1 MKKKIIFLVAAALML
16 NSCDDLFEPA
26 IENFKDVEQ
35 MYDDAQYAQGFLV
48 NVYRCVPG
56 YYDNS
61 EYATDD
67 AVINQKNNAFLTM
80 ATGGWTSRLWTPIN
94 QWTNSFS
101 SIQYINLFLE
111 NVDKVR
117 WSDDAEKAQLFA
129 RRTKGEAYG
138 LRGMFLYYLLRAHA
152 GFGENGELLG
162 VPRLTEYLTINS
174 DLNLPRASF
183 ADCVQQI
190 YSDLEKAEELLP
202 WEYNDVNEV
211 PADFQSI
218 TQDKG
223 KYNTVMGEKSRQ
235 LFNGLIARAYR
246 VRTAL
251 LAASPAFQDASNP
264 ASWADAANAAA
275 AVLNYNGGLGGLDDK
290 GVEYYSKEVV
300 ENLQKGIN
308 PKEIIWRENV
318 SNSEAANSQEAN
330 NFPPSLNGS
339 GNMNPSQ
346 NLVDAFPMANGY
358 PISDIVNS
366 NYDKNNPYKNRE
378 KRFYQSIL
386 YDGSMWQGEEI
397 ITRVGVGSPN
407 EIDTSS
413 DSDVTNTG
421 YYTRKTID
429 ESVNGA
435 DNLQMSNGMANY
447 IFFRY
452 ADVLLMYAEASLE
465 AGDKPTAV
473 EYLDMVRTRG
483 GNMPSIDDTYPL
495 GITENQLREII
506 RRDRRIELAFE
517 DKRWWDILRWKICD
531 GENGVM
537 NKPIGGM
544 KIEDTN
550 GDGVWEYNYHEVGKR
565 TFLPRMY
572 YQPIPQ
578 YVIDKNPV
586 IREQNGGEDGWVNG
600 QNPGY

>member
-1 MKKKIIFLVAAALML
+1 MRIHNIIKTVCLAGSLALLSACEDWLEIEPKDRFGDTTVWGSEENADMFLNDIYNQLPHLNNETQNLDQYSDNSYVGAEWMNARTTIYTGALSPTSWIPGPWDMWKWGRQNNDDAKGQYERIRSCNLFITKVSESDFSAEYKKERLAEARFLRAWFYHYLWMAYGGVPIITEVLDNNVSTDIFYPRETAQKTFEFIDRELDEIKDDLPPRRSGSDLGRASKGAILTLKGWIELFHASDLRNPGKDKKRWETAAATL
-16 NSCDDLFEPA
+16 
-26 IENFKDVEQ
+26 KDVIDLQ
-35 MYDDAQYAQGFLV
+35 
-48 NVYRCVPG
+48 VYHLQPTIL
-56 YYDNS
+56 D
-61 EYATDD
+61 
-67 AVINQKNNAFLTM
+67 
-80 ATGGWTSRLWTPIN
+80 LWTEA
-94 QWTNSFS
+94 TN
-101 SIQYINLFLE
+101 N
-111 NVDKVR
+111 
-117 WSDDAEKAQLFA
+117 
-129 RRTKGEAYG
+129 
-138 LRGMFLYYLLRAHA
+138 
-152 GFGENGELLG
+152 
-162 VPRLTEYLTINS
+162 
-174 DLNLPRASF
+174 
-183 ADCVQQI
+183 
-190 YSDLEKAEELLP
+190 
-202 WEYNDVNEV
+202 NDEV
-211 PADFQSI
+211 IFDFQMSK
-218 TQDKG
+218 Q
-223 KYNTVMGEKSRQ
+223 
-235 LFNGLIARAYR
+235 
-246 VRTAL
+246 
-251 LAASPAFQDASNP
+251 
-264 ASWADAANAAA
+264 
-275 AVLNYNGGLGGLDDK
+275 NGGRREGLFGPVFVK
-290 GVEYYSKEVV
+290 GVQSS
-300 ENLQKGIN
+300 
-308 PKEIIWRENV
+308 W
-318 SNSEAANSQEAN
+318 
-330 NFPPSLNGS
+330 
-339 GNMNPSQ
+339 GNMQPTQ
-346 NLVDAFPMANGY
+346 ELVDDYCMANGL
-358 PISDIVNS
+358 PITDPASG
-366 NYDKNNPYKNRE
+366 YDKNNPYKNRE

-465 AGDKPTAV
+465 AGDKPTAIK
-473 EYLDMVRTRG
+473 YLDMVRTRG
-483 GNMPSIDDTYPL
+483 DNMPSVNDTYPQ

-586 IREQNGGEDGWVNG
+586 ICEQNGGEDGWVNG

>member
-1 MKKKIIFLVAAALML
+1 MRIHNIIKTVCLAGSLALLSACEDWLEIEPKDRFGDTTVWGSEENADMFLNDIYNQLPHLNNETQNLDQYSDNSYVGAEWMNARTTIYTGALSPTSWIPGPWDMWKWGRQNNDDAKGQYERIRSCNLFITKVTESDFSAEYKKERLAEVRFLRAWFYHYLWMAYGGVPIITEVLDNNVSTDIFYPRETAQKTFEFIDKELDEIK
-16 NSCDDLFEPA
+16 DDLLP
-26 IENFKDVEQ
+26 
-35 MYDDAQYAQGFLV
+35 
-48 NVYRCVPG
+48 
-56 YYDNS
+56 
-61 EYATDD
+61 
-67 AVINQKNNAFLTM
+67 
-80 ATGGWTSRLWTPIN
+80 
-94 QWTNSFS
+94 
-101 SIQYINLFLE
+101 
-111 NVDKVR
+111 
-117 WSDDAEKAQLFA
+117 
-129 RRTKGEAYG
+129 RRSG
-138 LRGMFLYYLLRAHA
+138 
-152 GFGENGELLG
+152 
-162 VPRLTEYLTINS
+162 S
-174 DLNLPRASF
+174 DLGRASKG
-183 ADCVQQI
+183 AILRLKGWV
-190 YSDLEKAEELLP
+190 ELFHASELRNP
-202 WEYNDVNEV
+202 GKDKKRWE
-211 PADFQSI
+211 
-218 TQDKG
+218 
-223 KYNTVMGEKSRQ
+223 
-235 LFNGLIARAYR
+235 
-246 VRTAL
+246 
-251 LAASPAFQDASNP
+251 
-264 ASWADAANAAA
+264 AAA
-275 AVLNYNGGLGGLDDK
+275 ATLKDVIDLQVYHLQPTILDLWTEATNNNDEVIFDFQMSKQNGGRREGLFGPVFVK
-290 GVEYYSKEVV
+290 GVQSS
-300 ENLQKGIN
+300 
-308 PKEIIWRENV
+308 W
-318 SNSEAANSQEAN
+318 
-330 NFPPSLNGS
+330 
-339 GNMNPSQ
+339 GNMQPTQ
-346 NLVDAFPMANGY
+346 ELVDDYCMANGL
-358 PISDIVNS
+358 PITDPASGYN
-366 NYDKNNPYKNRE
+366 KNNPYKNRE

-465 AGDKPTAV
+465 AGDKPTAI

-483 GNMPSIDDTYPL
+483 DNMPSIGDTYPQ

>member
-1 MKKKIIFLVAAALML
+1 MRIHNIIKTVCLAGSLALLSACEDWLEIEPKDRFGDTTVWGSEENADMFLNDIYNQLPHLNNETQNLDQYSDNSYVGAEWMNARTTIYTGALSPTSWIPGPWDMWKWGRQNNDDAKGQYERIRSCNLFITKVTESDFSAEYKKERLAEARFLRAWFYHYLWMAYGGVPIITEVLDNNVSTDIFYPRETAQKTFEFIDKELDEIK
-16 NSCDDLFEPA
+16 DDLP
-26 IENFKDVEQ
+26 
-35 MYDDAQYAQGFLV
+35 
-48 NVYRCVPG
+48 P
-56 YYDNS
+56 
-61 EYATDD
+61 
-67 AVINQKNNAFLTM
+67 
-80 ATGGWTSRLWTPIN
+80 
-94 QWTNSFS
+94 
-101 SIQYINLFLE
+101 
-111 NVDKVR
+111 
-117 WSDDAEKAQLFA
+117 
-129 RRTKGEAYG
+129 RRSG
-138 LRGMFLYYLLRAHA
+138 
-152 GFGENGELLG
+152 
-162 VPRLTEYLTINS
+162 S
-174 DLNLPRASF
+174 DLGRASKG
-183 ADCVQQI
+183 AILTLKGWV
-190 YSDLEKAEELLP
+190 ELFHASELRNP
-202 WEYNDVNEV
+202 GKDKKRWE
-211 PADFQSI
+211 
-218 TQDKG
+218 
-223 KYNTVMGEKSRQ
+223 
-235 LFNGLIARAYR
+235 
-246 VRTAL
+246 
-251 LAASPAFQDASNP
+251 
-264 ASWADAANAAA
+264 AAA
-275 AVLNYNGGLGGLDDK
+275 ATLKDVIDLQVYHLQPTILDLWTEATNNNDEVIFDFQMSKQNGGRREGLFGPVFVK
-290 GVEYYSKEVV
+290 GVQSS
-300 ENLQKGIN
+300 
-308 PKEIIWRENV
+308 W
-318 SNSEAANSQEAN
+318 
-330 NFPPSLNGS
+330 
-339 GNMNPSQ
+339 GNMQPTQ
-346 NLVDAFPMANGY
+346 ELVDDYCMANGL
-358 PISDIVNS
+358 PITDPASGYN
-366 NYDKNNPYKNRE
+366 KNNPYKNRE

-452 ADVLLMYAEASLE
+452 ADGLLMYAEASLE
-465 AGDKPTAV
+465 AGDKPTAI

-483 GNMPSIDDTYPL
+483 DNMPSIGDTYPQ

>member
-1 MKKKIIFLVAAALML
+1 MRIHNIIKTVCLAGSLALLSACEDWLEIEPKDRFGDTTVWGSEENADMFLNDIYNQLPHLNNETQNLDQYSDNSYVGAEWMNARTTIYTGALSPTSWIPGPWDMWKWGRQNNDDAKGQYERIRSCNLFITKVTESDFSAEYKKERLAEVRFLRAWFYHYLWMAYGGVPIITEVLDNNVSTDIFYPRETAQKTFEFIDKELDEIK
-16 NSCDDLFEPA
+16 DDLP
-26 IENFKDVEQ
+26 
-35 MYDDAQYAQGFLV
+35 
-48 NVYRCVPG
+48 P
-56 YYDNS
+56 
-61 EYATDD
+61 
-67 AVINQKNNAFLTM
+67 
-80 ATGGWTSRLWTPIN
+80 
-94 QWTNSFS
+94 
-101 SIQYINLFLE
+101 
-111 NVDKVR
+111 
-117 WSDDAEKAQLFA
+117 
-129 RRTKGEAYG
+129 RRSG
-138 LRGMFLYYLLRAHA
+138 
-152 GFGENGELLG
+152 
-162 VPRLTEYLTINS
+162 S
-174 DLNLPRASF
+174 DLGRASKG
-183 ADCVQQI
+183 AILTLKGWV
-190 YSDLEKAEELLP
+190 ELFHASELRNP
-202 WEYNDVNEV
+202 G
-211 PADFQSI
+211 
-218 TQDKG
+218 QDK
-223 KYNTVMGEKSRQ
+223 KRWE
-235 LFNGLIARAYR
+235 
-246 VRTAL
+246 
-251 LAASPAFQDASNP
+251 
-264 ASWADAANAAA
+264 AAA
-275 AVLNYNGGLGGLDDK
+275 ATLKDVIDLQVYHLQPTILDLWTEATNNNDEVIFDFQMSKQNGGRREGLFGPVFVK
-290 GVEYYSKEVV
+290 GVQSS
-300 ENLQKGIN
+300 
-308 PKEIIWRENV
+308 W
-318 SNSEAANSQEAN
+318 
-330 NFPPSLNGS
+330 
-339 GNMNPSQ
+339 GNMQPTQ
-346 NLVDAFPMANGY
+346 ELVDDYCMANGL
-358 PISDIVNS
+358 PITDPASGYN
-366 NYDKNNPYKNRE
+366 KNNPYKNRE

-465 AGDKPTAV
+465 AGDKPTAI

-483 GNMPSIDDTYPL
+483 DNMPSIGDTYPQ

>member
-1 MKKKIIFLVAAALML
+1 MRIHNIIKTVCLAGSLALLSACEDWLEIEPKDRFGDTTVWGSEENADMFLNDIYNQLPHLNNETQNLDQYSDNSYVGAEWMNARTTIYTGALSPTSWIPGPWDMWKWGRQNNDDAKGQYERIRSCNLFITKVTESDFSAEYKKERLAEARFLRAWFYHYLWMAYGGVPIITEVLDNNVSTDIFYPRETAQKTFEFIDKELDEIKDDLPPRRSGSDLGRASKGAILTLKGWVELFHASELRNPGKDKKRWEVAAATL
-16 NSCDDLFEPA
+16 
-26 IENFKDVEQ
+26 KDVIDLQ
-35 MYDDAQYAQGFLV
+35 
-48 NVYRCVPG
+48 VYHLQPTIL
-56 YYDNS
+56 D
-61 EYATDD
+61 
-67 AVINQKNNAFLTM
+67 
-80 ATGGWTSRLWTPIN
+80 LWTEA
-94 QWTNSFS
+94 TN
-101 SIQYINLFLE
+101 N
-111 NVDKVR
+111 
-117 WSDDAEKAQLFA
+117 
-129 RRTKGEAYG
+129 
-138 LRGMFLYYLLRAHA
+138 
-152 GFGENGELLG
+152 
-162 VPRLTEYLTINS
+162 
-174 DLNLPRASF
+174 
-183 ADCVQQI
+183 
-190 YSDLEKAEELLP
+190 
-202 WEYNDVNEV
+202 NDEV
-211 PADFQSI
+211 IFDFQMSK
-218 TQDKG
+218 Q
-223 KYNTVMGEKSRQ
+223 
-235 LFNGLIARAYR
+235 
-246 VRTAL
+246 
-251 LAASPAFQDASNP
+251 
-264 ASWADAANAAA
+264 
-275 AVLNYNGGLGGLDDK
+275 NGGRREGLFGPVFVK
-290 GVEYYSKEVV
+290 GVQSS
-300 ENLQKGIN
+300 
-308 PKEIIWRENV
+308 W
-318 SNSEAANSQEAN
+318 
-330 NFPPSLNGS
+330 
-339 GNMNPSQ
+339 GNMQPTQ
-346 NLVDAFPMANGY
+346 ELVDDYCMANGL
-358 PISDIVNS
+358 PITDPASG
-366 NYDKNNPYKNRE
+366 YDKNNPYKNRE

-483 GNMPSIDDTYPL
+483 GNMPSIDDTYPQ
-495 GITENQLREII
+495 GITENQLREIS

-572 YQPIPQ
+572 YQPLPQ

>member
-1 MKKKIIFLVAAALML
+1 MRIHNIIKTVCLAGSLALLSACEDWLEIEPKDRFGDTTVWGSEENADMFLNDIYNQLPHLNNETQNLDQYSDNSYVGAEWMNARTTIYTGALSPTSWIPGPWDMWKWGRQNNDDAKGQYERIRSCNLFITKVTESDFSADYKKERLAEARFLRAWFYHYLWMAYGGVPIITEVLDNNVSTDIFYPRETAQKTFEFIDKELDEIK
-16 NSCDDLFEPA
+16 DDLP
-26 IENFKDVEQ
+26 
-35 MYDDAQYAQGFLV
+35 
-48 NVYRCVPG
+48 P
-56 YYDNS
+56 
-61 EYATDD
+61 
-67 AVINQKNNAFLTM
+67 
-80 ATGGWTSRLWTPIN
+80 
-94 QWTNSFS
+94 
-101 SIQYINLFLE
+101 
-111 NVDKVR
+111 
-117 WSDDAEKAQLFA
+117 
-129 RRTKGEAYG
+129 RRSG
-138 LRGMFLYYLLRAHA
+138 
-152 GFGENGELLG
+152 
-162 VPRLTEYLTINS
+162 S
-174 DLNLPRASF
+174 DLGRASKG
-183 ADCVQQI
+183 AILTLKGWV
-190 YSDLEKAEELLP
+190 ELFHASELRNP
-202 WEYNDVNEV
+202 GKDKKRWE
-211 PADFQSI
+211 
-218 TQDKG
+218 
-223 KYNTVMGEKSRQ
+223 
-235 LFNGLIARAYR
+235 
-246 VRTAL
+246 
-251 LAASPAFQDASNP
+251 
-264 ASWADAANAAA
+264 AAA
-275 AVLNYNGGLGGLDDK
+275 ATLKDVIDLQVYRLQPTILDLWTEATNNNDEVIFDFQMSKQNGGRREGLFGPVFVK
-290 GVEYYSKEVV
+290 GVQSS
-300 ENLQKGIN
+300 
-308 PKEIIWRENV
+308 W
-318 SNSEAANSQEAN
+318 
-330 NFPPSLNGS
+330 
-339 GNMNPSQ
+339 GNMQPTQ
-346 NLVDAFPMANGY
+346 ELVDDYCMANGL
-358 PISDIVNS
+358 PITDPASGYN
-366 NYDKNNPYKNRE
+366 KNNPYKNRE

-465 AGDKPTAV
+465 AGDKPTAI

-483 GNMPSIDDTYPL
+483 DNMPSINDTYPQ

-550 GDGVWEYNYHEVGKR
+550 GDGVWEYNYHEGKR

>member
-1 MKKKIIFLVAAALML
+1 MRIHNIIKTVCLAGSLALLSACEDWLEIEPKDRFGDTTVWGSEENADMFLNDIYNQLPHLNNETQNLDQYSDNSYVGAEWMNARTTIYTGALSPTSWIPGPWDMWKWGRQNNDDAKGQYERIRSCNLFITKVTESDFSAEYKKERLAEARFLRAWFYHYLWMAYGGVPIITEVLDNNVSTDIFYPRETAQKTFEFIDKELDEIK
-16 NSCDDLFEPA
+16 DDLP
-26 IENFKDVEQ
+26 
-35 MYDDAQYAQGFLV
+35 
-48 NVYRCVPG
+48 P
-56 YYDNS
+56 
-61 EYATDD
+61 
-67 AVINQKNNAFLTM
+67 
-80 ATGGWTSRLWTPIN
+80 
-94 QWTNSFS
+94 
-101 SIQYINLFLE
+101 
-111 NVDKVR
+111 
-117 WSDDAEKAQLFA
+117 
-129 RRTKGEAYG
+129 RRSG
-138 LRGMFLYYLLRAHA
+138 
-152 GFGENGELLG
+152 
-162 VPRLTEYLTINS
+162 S
-174 DLNLPRASF
+174 DLGRASKG
-183 ADCVQQI
+183 AILTLKGWV
-190 YSDLEKAEELLP
+190 ELFHASELRNP
-202 WEYNDVNEV
+202 GKDKKRWE
-211 PADFQSI
+211 
-218 TQDKG
+218 
-223 KYNTVMGEKSRQ
+223 
-235 LFNGLIARAYR
+235 
-246 VRTAL
+246 
-251 LAASPAFQDASNP
+251 
-264 ASWADAANAAA
+264 AAA
-275 AVLNYNGGLGGLDDK
+275 ATLKDVIDLQVYHLQPTILDLWTEATNNNDEVIFDFQMSKQNGGRREGLFGPVFVK
-290 GVEYYSKEVV
+290 GVQSS
-300 ENLQKGIN
+300 
-308 PKEIIWRENV
+308 W
-318 SNSEAANSQEAN
+318 
-330 NFPPSLNGS
+330 
-339 GNMNPSQ
+339 GNMQPTQ
-346 NLVDAFPMANGY
+346 ELVDDYCMANGL
-358 PISDIVNS
+358 PITDPASG
-366 NYDKNNPYKNRE
+366 YDKNNPYKNRE

>member
-1 MKKKIIFLVAAALML
+1 MRIHTIIKTVCLVGTLALLSACEDWLEIEPKDRFGDTTVWGSEENADMFLNDIYNQLPHLNNETQNLDQYSDNSYVGAEWMNARTTIYTGALSPTSWIPGPWDMWKWGRQ
-16 NSCDDLFEPA
+16 N
-26 IENFKDVEQ
+26 N
-35 MYDDAQYAQGFLV
+35 DDAKGQYE
-48 NVYRCVPG
+48 RIRSC
-56 YYDNS
+56 
-61 EYATDD
+61 
-67 AVINQKNNAFLTM
+67 
-80 ATGGWTSRLWTPIN
+80 
-94 QWTNSFS
+94 
-101 SIQYINLFLE
+101 NLFI
-111 NVDKVR
+111 NKVKESEFSADYKKER
-117 WSDDAEKAQLFA
+117 LAEA
-129 RRTKGEAYG
+129 RFLRAWFYHYLWMAYG
-138 LRGMFLYYLLRAHA
+138 
-152 GFGENGELLG
+152 G
-162 VPRLTEYLTINS
+162 VPIITEVLDNNVSTDIFYPRETAQKTFEFIDKELDEIKE
-174 DLNLPRASF
+174 DLPDRRSGADLGRASKG
-183 ADCVQQI
+183 AILTLKGWV
-190 YSDLEKAEELLP
+190 ELFHASELRNP
-202 WEYNDVNEV
+202 GKDKKRWE
-211 PADFQSI
+211 
-218 TQDKG
+218 
-223 KYNTVMGEKSRQ
+223 
-235 LFNGLIARAYR
+235 
-246 VRTAL
+246 
-251 LAASPAFQDASNP
+251 
-264 ASWADAANAAA
+264 AAA
-275 AVLNYNGGLGGLDDK
+275 ATLRDVIGLGVYHLQPTILDLWTEATNNNDEVIFDFQMSKQNGGRREGLFGPVFVK
-290 GVEYYSKEVV
+290 GVQSS
-300 ENLQKGIN
+300 
-308 PKEIIWRENV
+308 W
-318 SNSEAANSQEAN
+318 
-330 NFPPSLNGS
+330 
-339 GNMNPSQ
+339 GNMQPTQ
-346 NLVDAFPMANGY
+346 ELVDDYCMANGL
-358 PISDIVNS
+358 PISDPASGYN
-366 NYDKNNPYKNRE
+366 KNNPYKGRE

-413 DSDVTNTG
+413 ESDVTNTG

-483 GNMPSIDDTYPL
+483 GNMPSIEDTYPQ
-495 GITENQLREII
+495 GITENQLREVI

-544 KIEDTN
+544 KVEDTD

-578 YVIDKNPV
+578 YVLDKNPV
-586 IREQNGGEDGWVNG
+586 IREQNGGEDGWAGG

>member
-1 MKKKIIFLVAAALML
+1 MRIHNIIKTVCLAGSLALLSACEDWLEIEPKDRFGDTTVWGSEENADMFLNDIYNQLPHLNNETQNLDQYSDNSYVGAEWMNARTTIYTGALSPTSWIPGPWDMWKWGRQNNDDAKGQYERIRSCNLFITKVTESDFSAEYKKERLAEVRFLRAWFYHYLWMAYGGVPIITEVLDNNVSTDIFYPRETAQKTFEFIDKELDEIK
-16 NSCDDLFEPA
+16 DDLPPCRS
-26 IENFKDVEQ
+26 
-35 MYDDAQYAQGFLV
+35 G
-48 NVYRCVPG
+48 
-56 YYDNS
+56 
-61 EYATDD
+61 
-67 AVINQKNNAFLTM
+67 
-80 ATGGWTSRLWTPIN
+80 
-94 QWTNSFS
+94 
-101 SIQYINLFLE
+101 
-111 NVDKVR
+111 
-117 WSDDAEKAQLFA
+117 
-129 RRTKGEAYG
+129 
-138 LRGMFLYYLLRAHA
+138 
-152 GFGENGELLG
+152 
-162 VPRLTEYLTINS
+162 S
-174 DLNLPRASF
+174 DLGRASKG
-183 ADCVQQI
+183 AILTLKGWV
-190 YSDLEKAEELLP
+190 ELFHASELRNP
-202 WEYNDVNEV
+202 GKDKKRWE
-211 PADFQSI
+211 
-218 TQDKG
+218 
-223 KYNTVMGEKSRQ
+223 
-235 LFNGLIARAYR
+235 
-246 VRTAL
+246 
-251 LAASPAFQDASNP
+251 
-264 ASWADAANAAA
+264 AAA
-275 AVLNYNGGLGGLDDK
+275 ATLKDVIDLQVYHLQPTILDLWTEATNNNDEVIFDFQMSKQNGGRREGLFGPVFVK
-290 GVEYYSKEVV
+290 GVQSS
-300 ENLQKGIN
+300 
-308 PKEIIWRENV
+308 W
-318 SNSEAANSQEAN
+318 
-330 NFPPSLNGS
+330 
-339 GNMNPSQ
+339 GNMQPTQ
-346 NLVDAFPMANGY
+346 ELVDDYCMANGL
-358 PISDIVNS
+358 PITDPASGYN
-366 NYDKNNPYKNRE
+366 KNNPYKNRE

-465 AGDKPTAV
+465 AGDKPTAI

-483 GNMPSIDDTYPL
+483 DNMPSIGDTYPQ

>member
-1 MKKKIIFLVAAALML
+1 MRIHNIIKTVCLAGSFALLSACEDWLEIEPKDRFGDTTVWGSEENADMFLNDIYNQLPHLNNETQNLDQYSDNSYVGAEWMNARTTIYTGALSPTSWIPGPWDMWKWGRQNNDDAKGQYERIRSCNLFITKVSESDFSAEYKKERLAEARFLRAWFYHYLWMAYGGVPIITEVLDNNVSTDIFYPRETAQKTFEFIDRELDEIK
-16 NSCDDLFEPA
+16 DDLP
-26 IENFKDVEQ
+26 
-35 MYDDAQYAQGFLV
+35 
-48 NVYRCVPG
+48 P
-56 YYDNS
+56 
-61 EYATDD
+61 
-67 AVINQKNNAFLTM
+67 
-80 ATGGWTSRLWTPIN
+80 
-94 QWTNSFS
+94 
-101 SIQYINLFLE
+101 
-111 NVDKVR
+111 
-117 WSDDAEKAQLFA
+117 
-129 RRTKGEAYG
+129 RRSG
-138 LRGMFLYYLLRAHA
+138 
-152 GFGENGELLG
+152 
-162 VPRLTEYLTINS
+162 S
-174 DLNLPRASF
+174 DLGRASKGAILTLKGWIELF
-183 ADCVQQI
+183 HA
-190 YSDLEKAEELLP
+190 SDLRNPGKDKKR
-202 WEYNDVNEV
+202 WE
-211 PADFQSI
+211 
-218 TQDKG
+218 
-223 KYNTVMGEKSRQ
+223 
-235 LFNGLIARAYR
+235 
-246 VRTAL
+246 
-251 LAASPAFQDASNP
+251 
-264 ASWADAANAAA
+264 AAA
-275 AVLNYNGGLGGLDDK
+275 ATLKDVIDLQVYHLQPTILDLWTEATNNNDEVIFDFQMSKQNGGRREGLFGPVFVK
-290 GVEYYSKEVV
+290 GVQSS
-300 ENLQKGIN
+300 
-308 PKEIIWRENV
+308 W
-318 SNSEAANSQEAN
+318 
-330 NFPPSLNGS
+330 
-339 GNMNPSQ
+339 GNMQPTQ
-346 NLVDAFPMANGY
+346 ELVDDYCMANGL
-358 PISDIVNS
+358 PITDPASG
-366 NYDKNNPYKNRE
+366 YDKNNPYKNRE

-465 AGDKPTAV
+465 AGDKPTAIK
-473 EYLDMVRTRG
+473 YLDMVRTRG
-483 GNMPSIDDTYPL
+483 DNMPSVNDTYPQ

>member
-1 MKKKIIFLVAAALML
+1 MRIHNIIKTVCLAGSLALLSACEDWLEIEPKDRFGDTTVWGSEENADMFLNDIYNQLPHLNNETQNLDQYSDNSYVGAEWMNARTTIYTGALSPTSWIPGPWDMWKWGRQNNDDAKGQYERIRSCNLFITKVTESDFSADYKKERLAEARFLRAWFYHYLWMAYGGVPIITEVLDNNVSTDIFYPRETAQKTFEFIDKELDEIKDDLPPRRSGSDLGRASKGAILTLKGWVELFHASELRNPGKDKKRWEVAAATL
-16 NSCDDLFEPA
+16 
-26 IENFKDVEQ
+26 KDVIDLQ
-35 MYDDAQYAQGFLV
+35 
-48 NVYRCVPG
+48 VYHLQPTIL
-56 YYDNS
+56 D
-61 EYATDD
+61 
-67 AVINQKNNAFLTM
+67 
-80 ATGGWTSRLWTPIN
+80 LWTEA
-94 QWTNSFS
+94 TN
-101 SIQYINLFLE
+101 N
-111 NVDKVR
+111 
-117 WSDDAEKAQLFA
+117 
-129 RRTKGEAYG
+129 
-138 LRGMFLYYLLRAHA
+138 
-152 GFGENGELLG
+152 
-162 VPRLTEYLTINS
+162 
-174 DLNLPRASF
+174 
-183 ADCVQQI
+183 
-190 YSDLEKAEELLP
+190 
-202 WEYNDVNEV
+202 NDEV
-211 PADFQSI
+211 IFDFQMSK
-218 TQDKG
+218 Q
-223 KYNTVMGEKSRQ
+223 
-235 LFNGLIARAYR
+235 
-246 VRTAL
+246 
-251 LAASPAFQDASNP
+251 
-264 ASWADAANAAA
+264 
-275 AVLNYNGGLGGLDDK
+275 NGGRREGLFGPVFVK
-290 GVEYYSKEVV
+290 GVQSS
-300 ENLQKGIN
+300 
-308 PKEIIWRENV
+308 W
-318 SNSEAANSQEAN
+318 
-330 NFPPSLNGS
+330 
-339 GNMNPSQ
+339 GNMQPTQ
-346 NLVDAFPMANGY
+346 ELVDDYCMANGL
-358 PISDIVNS
+358 PITDPASG
-366 NYDKNNPYKNRE
+366 YDKNNPYKNRE

-465 AGDKPTAV
+465 AGDKPTAI
-473 EYLDMVRTRG
+473 EYLDMVRTSG
-483 GNMPSIDDTYPL
+483 DNMPSINDTYPQ

>member
-1 MKKKIIFLVAAALML
+1 MRIHNIIKTVCLAGSLALLSACEDWLEIEPKDRFGDTTVWGSEENADMFLNDIYNQLPHLNNETQNLDQYSDNSYVGAEWMNARTTIYTGALSPTSWIPGPWDMWKWGRQNNDDAKGQYERIRSCNLFITKVTESDFSAEYKKERLAEARFLRAWFYHYLWMAYGGVPIITEVLDNNVSTDIFYPRETAQKTFEFIDKELDEIK
-16 NSCDDLFEPA
+16 DDLP
-26 IENFKDVEQ
+26 
-35 MYDDAQYAQGFLV
+35 
-48 NVYRCVPG
+48 P
-56 YYDNS
+56 
-61 EYATDD
+61 
-67 AVINQKNNAFLTM
+67 
-80 ATGGWTSRLWTPIN
+80 
-94 QWTNSFS
+94 
-101 SIQYINLFLE
+101 
-111 NVDKVR
+111 
-117 WSDDAEKAQLFA
+117 
-129 RRTKGEAYG
+129 RRSG
-138 LRGMFLYYLLRAHA
+138 
-152 GFGENGELLG
+152 
-162 VPRLTEYLTINS
+162 S
-174 DLNLPRASF
+174 DLGRASKG
-183 ADCVQQI
+183 AILTLKGWV
-190 YSDLEKAEELLP
+190 EL
-202 WEYNDVNEV
+202 
-211 PADFQSI
+211 FH
-218 TQDKG
+218 
-223 KYNTVMGEKSRQ
+223 
-235 LFNGLIARAYR
+235 
-246 VRTAL
+246 
-251 LAASPAFQDASNP
+251 ASELSNP
-264 ASWADAANAAA
+264 GKDKKRWEAAA
-275 AVLNYNGGLGGLDDK
+275 ATLKDVIDLQVYHLQPTILDLWTEATNNNDEVIFDFQMSKQNGGRREGLFGPVFVK
-290 GVEYYSKEVV
+290 GVQSS
-300 ENLQKGIN
+300 
-308 PKEIIWRENV
+308 W
-318 SNSEAANSQEAN
+318 
-330 NFPPSLNGS
+330 
-339 GNMNPSQ
+339 GNMQPTQ
-346 NLVDAFPMANGY
+346 ELVDDYCMANGL
-358 PISDIVNS
+358 PITDPASGYN
-366 NYDKNNPYKNRE
+366 KNNPYKNRE

>member
-1 MKKKIIFLVAAALML
+1 MRIHNIIKTVCLAGSLALLSACEDWLEIEPKDRFGDTTVWGSEENADMFLNDIYNQLPHLNNETQNLDQYSDNSYVGAEWMNARTTIYTGALSPTSWIPGPWDMWKWGRQNNDDAKGQYERIRSCNLFITKVTESDFSADYKKERLAEARFLRAWFYHYLWMAYGGVPIITEVLDNNVSTDIFYPRETAQKTFEFIDKELDEIK
-16 NSCDDLFEPA
+16 DDLP
-26 IENFKDVEQ
+26 
-35 MYDDAQYAQGFLV
+35 
-48 NVYRCVPG
+48 P
-56 YYDNS
+56 
-61 EYATDD
+61 
-67 AVINQKNNAFLTM
+67 
-80 ATGGWTSRLWTPIN
+80 
-94 QWTNSFS
+94 
-101 SIQYINLFLE
+101 
-111 NVDKVR
+111 
-117 WSDDAEKAQLFA
+117 
-129 RRTKGEAYG
+129 RRSG
-138 LRGMFLYYLLRAHA
+138 
-152 GFGENGELLG
+152 
-162 VPRLTEYLTINS
+162 S
-174 DLNLPRASF
+174 DLGRASKGAILTLKGWVVLF
-183 ADCVQQI
+183 HAT
-190 YSDLEKAEELLP
+190 ELRNP
-202 WEYNDVNEV
+202 GKDKKRWE
-211 PADFQSI
+211 
-218 TQDKG
+218 
-223 KYNTVMGEKSRQ
+223 
-235 LFNGLIARAYR
+235 
-246 VRTAL
+246 
-251 LAASPAFQDASNP
+251 
-264 ASWADAANAAA
+264 AAA
-275 AVLNYNGGLGGLDDK
+275 ATLKDVIDLQVYRLQPTILDLWTEATNNNDEVIFDFQMSKQNGGRREGLFGPVFVK
-290 GVEYYSKEVV
+290 GVQSS
-300 ENLQKGIN
+300 
-308 PKEIIWRENV
+308 W
-318 SNSEAANSQEAN
+318 
-330 NFPPSLNGS
+330 
-339 GNMNPSQ
+339 GNMQPTQ
-346 NLVDAFPMANGY
+346 ELVDDYCMANGL
-358 PISDIVNS
+358 PITDPASGYN
-366 NYDKNNPYKNRE
+366 KNNPYKNRE

-465 AGDKPTAV
+465 AGDKPTAI

-483 GNMPSIDDTYPL
+483 DNMPSINDTYPQ

>member
-1 MKKKIIFLVAAALML
+1 MRIHTIIKTVCLAGTLALLSACEDWLEIEPKDRFGDTTVWGSEENADMFLNDIYNQLPHLNNETQNLDQYSDNSYVGAEWMNARTTIYTGALSPTSWIPGPWDMWKWGRQ
-16 NSCDDLFEPA
+16 N
-26 IENFKDVEQ
+26 N
-35 MYDDAQYAQGFLV
+35 DDAKGQYE
-48 NVYRCVPG
+48 RIRSC
-56 YYDNS
+56 
-61 EYATDD
+61 
-67 AVINQKNNAFLTM
+67 
-80 ATGGWTSRLWTPIN
+80 
-94 QWTNSFS
+94 
-101 SIQYINLFLE
+101 NLFI
-111 NVDKVR
+111 NKVKE
-117 WSDDAEKAQLFA
+117 SDFSADYKKERLAEA
-129 RRTKGEAYG
+129 RFLRAWFYHYLWMAYG
-138 LRGMFLYYLLRAHA
+138 
-152 GFGENGELLG
+152 G
-162 VPRLTEYLTINS
+162 VPIITEVLDNNVSTDIFYPRETAQKTFEFIDKELDEIKE
-174 DLNLPRASF
+174 DLPDRRSGADLGRASKG
-183 ADCVQQI
+183 AILTLKGWV
-190 YSDLEKAEELLP
+190 ELFHASELRNP
-202 WEYNDVNEV
+202 GKDKKRWE
-211 PADFQSI
+211 
-218 TQDKG
+218 
-223 KYNTVMGEKSRQ
+223 
-235 LFNGLIARAYR
+235 
-246 VRTAL
+246 
-251 LAASPAFQDASNP
+251 
-264 ASWADAANAAA
+264 AAA
-275 AVLNYNGGLGGLDDK
+275 ATLRDVIGLGVYHLQPTILDLWTEATNNNDEVIFDFQMSKQNGGRREGLFGPVFVK
-290 GVEYYSKEVV
+290 GVQSS
-300 ENLQKGIN
+300 
-308 PKEIIWRENV
+308 W
-318 SNSEAANSQEAN
+318 
-330 NFPPSLNGS
+330 
-339 GNMNPSQ
+339 GNMQPTQ
-346 NLVDAFPMANGY
+346 ELVDDYCMANGL
-358 PISDIVNS
+358 PISDPASGYN
-366 NYDKNNPYKNRE
+366 KNNPYKGRE

-413 DSDVTNTG
+413 ESDVTNTG

-483 GNMPSIDDTYPL
+483 GNMPSIEDTYPQ
-495 GITENQLREII
+495 GITENQLREVI

-544 KIEDTN
+544 KVEDTD

-578 YVIDKNPV
+578 YVLDKNPV
-586 IREQNGGEDGWVNG
+586 IREQNGGEDGWVGG

>member
-1 MKKKIIFLVAAALML
+1 MRIHNIIKTVCLAGSLALLSACEDWLEIEPKDRFGDTTVWGSEENADMFLNDIYNQLPHLNNETQNLDQYSDNSYVGAEWMNARTTIYTGALSPTSWIPGPWDMWKWGRQNNDDAKGQYERIRSCNLFITKVTESDFSADYKKERLAEARFLRAWFYHYLWMAYGGVPIITEVLDNNVSTDIFYPRETAQKTFEFIDKELDEIK
-16 NSCDDLFEPA
+16 DDLP
-26 IENFKDVEQ
+26 
-35 MYDDAQYAQGFLV
+35 
-48 NVYRCVPG
+48 P
-56 YYDNS
+56 
-61 EYATDD
+61 
-67 AVINQKNNAFLTM
+67 
-80 ATGGWTSRLWTPIN
+80 
-94 QWTNSFS
+94 
-101 SIQYINLFLE
+101 
-111 NVDKVR
+111 
-117 WSDDAEKAQLFA
+117 
-129 RRTKGEAYG
+129 RRSG
-138 LRGMFLYYLLRAHA
+138 
-152 GFGENGELLG
+152 
-162 VPRLTEYLTINS
+162 S
-174 DLNLPRASF
+174 DLGRASKG
-183 ADCVQQI
+183 AILTLKGWV
-190 YSDLEKAEELLP
+190 ELFHASELRNP
-202 WEYNDVNEV
+202 GKDKKRWE
-211 PADFQSI
+211 
-218 TQDKG
+218 
-223 KYNTVMGEKSRQ
+223 
-235 LFNGLIARAYR
+235 
-246 VRTAL
+246 
-251 LAASPAFQDASNP
+251 
-264 ASWADAANAAA
+264 AAA
-275 AVLNYNGGLGGLDDK
+275 ATLKDVIDLQVYHLQPTILDLWTEATNNNDEVIFDFQMSKQNGGRREGLFGPVFVK
-290 GVEYYSKEVV
+290 GVQSS
-300 ENLQKGIN
+300 
-308 PKEIIWRENV
+308 W
-318 SNSEAANSQEAN
+318 
-330 NFPPSLNGS
+330 
-339 GNMNPSQ
+339 GNMQPTQ
-346 NLVDAFPMANGY
+346 ELVDDYCMANGL
-358 PISDIVNS
+358 PITDPASGYN
-366 NYDKNNPYKNRE
+366 KNNPYKNRE

-544 KIEDTN
+544 KIEETN

>member
-1 MKKKIIFLVAAALML
+1 MRIHNIIKTVCLAGSFALLSACEDWLEIEPKDRFGDTTVWGSEENADMFLNDIYNQLPHLNNETQNLDQYSDNSYVGAEWMNARTTIYTGALSPTSWIPGPWDMWKWGRQNNDDAKGQYERIRSCNLFITKVSESDFSAEYKKERLAEARFLRAWFYHYLWMAYGGVPIITEVLDNNVSTDIFYPRETAQKTFEFIDRELDEIKDDLPPRRSGSDLGRASKGAILTLKGWIELFHASDLRNPGKDKKRWETAAATL
-16 NSCDDLFEPA
+16 
-26 IENFKDVEQ
+26 KDVIDLQ
-35 MYDDAQYAQGFLV
+35 
-48 NVYRCVPG
+48 VYHLQPTIL
-56 YYDNS
+56 D
-61 EYATDD
+61 
-67 AVINQKNNAFLTM
+67 
-80 ATGGWTSRLWTPIN
+80 LWTEA
-94 QWTNSFS
+94 TN
-101 SIQYINLFLE
+101 N
-111 NVDKVR
+111 
-117 WSDDAEKAQLFA
+117 
-129 RRTKGEAYG
+129 
-138 LRGMFLYYLLRAHA
+138 
-152 GFGENGELLG
+152 
-162 VPRLTEYLTINS
+162 
-174 DLNLPRASF
+174 
-183 ADCVQQI
+183 
-190 YSDLEKAEELLP
+190 
-202 WEYNDVNEV
+202 NDEV
-211 PADFQSI
+211 IFDFQMSK
-218 TQDKG
+218 Q
-223 KYNTVMGEKSRQ
+223 
-235 LFNGLIARAYR
+235 
-246 VRTAL
+246 
-251 LAASPAFQDASNP
+251 
-264 ASWADAANAAA
+264 
-275 AVLNYNGGLGGLDDK
+275 NGGRREGLFGPVFVK
-290 GVEYYSKEVV
+290 GVQSS
-300 ENLQKGIN
+300 
-308 PKEIIWRENV
+308 W
-318 SNSEAANSQEAN
+318 
-330 NFPPSLNGS
+330 
-339 GNMNPSQ
+339 GNMQPTQ
-346 NLVDAFPMANGY
+346 ELVDDYCMANGL
-358 PISDIVNS
+358 PITDPASG
-366 NYDKNNPYKNRE
+366 YDKNNPYKNRE

-465 AGDKPTAV
+465 AGDKPTAIK
-473 EYLDMVRTRG
+473 YLDMVRTRG
-483 GNMPSIDDTYPL
+483 DNMPSVNDTYPQ

-537 NKPIGGM
+537 NKPIRGM

-586 IREQNGGEDGWVNG
+586 ICEQNGGEDGWVNG

>member
-1 MKKKIIFLVAAALML
+1 MLSACEDWLEIEPKDRFGDTTVWGSEENADMFLNDIYNQLPHLNNETQNLDQYSDNSYVGAEWMNARTTIYTGALSPTSWIPGPWDMWKWGRQ
-16 NSCDDLFEPA
+16 N
-26 IENFKDVEQ
+26 N
-35 MYDDAQYAQGFLV
+35 DDAKGQYE
-48 NVYRCVPG
+48 RIRSC
-56 YYDNS
+56 
-61 EYATDD
+61 
-67 AVINQKNNAFLTM
+67 
-80 ATGGWTSRLWTPIN
+80 
-94 QWTNSFS
+94 
-101 SIQYINLFLE
+101 NLFI
-111 NVDKVR
+111 NKVKESEFSADYKKER
-117 WSDDAEKAQLFA
+117 LAEA
-129 RRTKGEAYG
+129 RFLRAWFYHYLWMAYG
-138 LRGMFLYYLLRAHA
+138 
-152 GFGENGELLG
+152 G
-162 VPRLTEYLTINS
+162 VPIITEVLDNNVSTDIFYPRETAQKTFEFIDKELDEIKE
-174 DLNLPRASF
+174 DLPDRRSGADLGRASKG
-183 ADCVQQI
+183 AILTLKGWV
-190 YSDLEKAEELLP
+190 ELFHASELRNP
-202 WEYNDVNEV
+202 GKDKKRWE
-211 PADFQSI
+211 
-218 TQDKG
+218 
-223 KYNTVMGEKSRQ
+223 
-235 LFNGLIARAYR
+235 
-246 VRTAL
+246 
-251 LAASPAFQDASNP
+251 
-264 ASWADAANAAA
+264 AAA
-275 AVLNYNGGLGGLDDK
+275 ATLQDVIGLGVYHLQPTILDLWTEATNNNDEVIFDFQMSKQNGGRREGLFGPVFVK
-290 GVEYYSKEVV
+290 GVQSS
-300 ENLQKGIN
+300 
-308 PKEIIWRENV
+308 W
-318 SNSEAANSQEAN
+318 
-330 NFPPSLNGS
+330 
-339 GNMNPSQ
+339 GNMQPTQ
-346 NLVDAFPMANGY
+346 ELVDDYCMANGL
-358 PISDIVNS
+358 PISDPASGYN
-366 NYDKNNPYKNRE
+366 KNNPYKGRE

-413 DSDVTNTG
+413 ESDVTNTG

-483 GNMPSIDDTYPL
+483 GNMPSIEDTYPQ
-495 GITENQLREII
+495 GITENQLREVI

-544 KIEDTN
+544 KVEDTD

-578 YVIDKNPV
+578 YVLDKNPV
-586 IREQNGGEDGWVNG
+586 IREQNGGEDGWAGG

>member
-1 MKKKIIFLVAAALML
+1 MRIHNIIKTVCLAGSLALLSACEDWLEIEPKDRFGDTTVWGSEENADMFLNDIYNQLPHLNNETQNLDQYSDNSYVGAEWMNARTTIYTGALSPTSWIPGPWDMWKWGRQNNDDAKGQYERIRSCNLFITKVTESDFSAEYKKERLAEARFLRAWFYHYLWMAYGGVPIITEVLDNNVSTDIFYPRETAQKTFEFIDKELDEIK
-16 NSCDDLFEPA
+16 DDLP
-26 IENFKDVEQ
+26 
-35 MYDDAQYAQGFLV
+35 
-48 NVYRCVPG
+48 P
-56 YYDNS
+56 
-61 EYATDD
+61 
-67 AVINQKNNAFLTM
+67 
-80 ATGGWTSRLWTPIN
+80 
-94 QWTNSFS
+94 
-101 SIQYINLFLE
+101 
-111 NVDKVR
+111 
-117 WSDDAEKAQLFA
+117 
-129 RRTKGEAYG
+129 RRSG
-138 LRGMFLYYLLRAHA
+138 
-152 GFGENGELLG
+152 
-162 VPRLTEYLTINS
+162 S
-174 DLNLPRASF
+174 DLGRASKG
-183 ADCVQQI
+183 AILTLKGWV
-190 YSDLEKAEELLP
+190 ELFHASELRNP
-202 WEYNDVNEV
+202 GKDKKRWE
-211 PADFQSI
+211 
-218 TQDKG
+218 
-223 KYNTVMGEKSRQ
+223 
-235 LFNGLIARAYR
+235 
-246 VRTAL
+246 
-251 LAASPAFQDASNP
+251 
-264 ASWADAANAAA
+264 AAA
-275 AVLNYNGGLGGLDDK
+275 ATLKDVIDLQVYHLQPTILDLWTEATNNNDEVIFDFQMSKQNGGRREGLFGPVFVK
-290 GVEYYSKEVV
+290 GVQSS
-300 ENLQKGIN
+300 
-308 PKEIIWRENV
+308 W
-318 SNSEAANSQEAN
+318 
-330 NFPPSLNGS
+330 
-339 GNMNPSQ
+339 GNMQPTQ
-346 NLVDAFPMANGY
+346 ELVDDYCMANGL
-358 PISDIVNS
+358 PITDPASGYN
-366 NYDKNNPYKNRE
+366 KNNPYKNRE

-506 RRDRRIELAFE
+506 RRDRRIELACE

>member
-1 MKKKIIFLVAAALML
+1 MRIHNIIKTVCLAGSFALLSACEDWLEIEPKDRFGDTTVWGSEENADMFLNDIYNQLPHLNNETQNLDQYSDNSYVGAEWMNARTTIYTGALSPTSWIPGPWDMWKWGRQNNDDAKGQYERIRSCNLFITKVSESDFSAEYKKERLAEARFLRAWFYHYLWMAYGGVPIITEVLDNNVSTDIFYPRETAQKTFEFIDRELDEIKDDLPPRRSGSDLGRASKGAILTLKGWIELFHASDLRNPGKDKKRWETAAATL
-16 NSCDDLFEPA
+16 
-26 IENFKDVEQ
+26 KDVIDLQ
-35 MYDDAQYAQGFLV
+35 
-48 NVYRCVPG
+48 VYHLQPTIL
-56 YYDNS
+56 D
-61 EYATDD
+61 
-67 AVINQKNNAFLTM
+67 
-80 ATGGWTSRLWTPIN
+80 LWTEA
-94 QWTNSFS
+94 TN
-101 SIQYINLFLE
+101 N
-111 NVDKVR
+111 
-117 WSDDAEKAQLFA
+117 
-129 RRTKGEAYG
+129 
-138 LRGMFLYYLLRAHA
+138 
-152 GFGENGELLG
+152 
-162 VPRLTEYLTINS
+162 
-174 DLNLPRASF
+174 
-183 ADCVQQI
+183 
-190 YSDLEKAEELLP
+190 
-202 WEYNDVNEV
+202 NDEV
-211 PADFQSI
+211 IFDFQMSK
-218 TQDKG
+218 Q
-223 KYNTVMGEKSRQ
+223 
-235 LFNGLIARAYR
+235 
-246 VRTAL
+246 
-251 LAASPAFQDASNP
+251 
-264 ASWADAANAAA
+264 
-275 AVLNYNGGLGGLDDK
+275 NGGRREGLFGPVFVK
-290 GVEYYSKEVV
+290 GVQSS
-300 ENLQKGIN
+300 
-308 PKEIIWRENV
+308 W
-318 SNSEAANSQEAN
+318 
-330 NFPPSLNGS
+330 
-339 GNMNPSQ
+339 GNMQPTQ
-346 NLVDAFPMANGY
+346 ELVDDYCMANGL
-358 PISDIVNS
+358 PITDPASG
-366 NYDKNNPYKNRE
+366 YDKNNPYTNRE

-386 YDGSMWQGEEI
+386 YDASLWQGDEI

-465 AGDKPTAV
+465 AGDKPTAIK
-473 EYLDMVRTRG
+473 YLDMVRTRG
-483 GNMPSIDDTYPL
+483 DNMPSVNDTYPQ

-586 IREQNGGEDGWVNG
+586 ICEQNGGEDGWVNG

>member
-1 MKKKIIFLVAAALML
+1 M
-16 NSCDDLFEPA
+16 
-26 IENFKDVEQ
+26 
-35 MYDDAQYAQGFLV
+35 AQYSKVDWKPVQFDSL
-48 NVYRCVPG
+48 P
-56 YYDNS
+56 DNL
-61 EYATDD
+61 
-67 AVINQKNNAFLTM
+67 KKLT
-80 ATGGWTSRLWTPIN
+80 A
-94 QWTNSFS
+94 
-101 SIQYINLFLE
+101 
-111 NVDKVR
+111 
-117 WSDDAEKAQLFA
+117 
-129 RRTKGEAYG
+129 
-138 LRGMFLYYLLRAHA
+138 
-152 GFGENGELLG
+152 
-162 VPRLTEYLTINS
+162 
-174 DLNLPRASF
+174 
-183 ADCVQQI
+183 
-190 YSDLEKAEELLP
+190 ELLP
-202 WEYNDVNEV
+202 YDTLAYTKSERANQSVNKALMALYLNHPELVVTTENRIMSRDVFRRDVKPKISPKASVVHLFQPEEMSNDV
-211 PADFQSI
+211 
-218 TQDKG
+218 G
-223 KYNTVMGEKSRQ
+223 KAKMKISR
-235 LFNGLIARAYR
+235 
-246 VRTAL
+246 
-251 LAASPAFQDASNP
+251 
-264 ASWADAANAAA
+264 
-275 AVLNYNGGLGGLDDK
+275 
-290 GVEYYSKEVV
+290 
-300 ENLQKGIN
+300 
-308 PKEIIWRENV
+308 
-318 SNSEAANSQEAN
+318 
-330 NFPPSLNGS
+330 
-339 GNMNPSQ
+339 
-346 NLVDAFPMANGY
+346 
-358 PISDIVNS
+358 
-366 NYDKNNPYKNRE
+366 
-378 KRFYQSIL
+378 
-386 YDGSMWQGEEI
+386 
-397 ITRVGVGSPN
+397 PN
-407 EIDTSS
+407 WWVTGDTSS

-465 AGDKPTAV
+465 AGDKPTAI

-483 GNMPSIDDTYPL
+483 DNMPSINDTYPQ

>member
-1 MKKKIIFLVAAALML
+1 MRIHNIIKTVCLAGSLALLSACEDWLEIEPKDRFGDTTVWGSEENADMFLNDIYNQLPHLNNETQNLDQYSDNSYVGAEWMNARTTIYTGALSPTSWIPGPWDMWKWGRQNNDDAKGQYERIRSCNLFITKVTESDFSADYKKERLAEARFLRAWFYHYLWMAYGGVPIITEVLDNNVSTDIFYPRETAKKKFEFIENELAEIK
-16 NSCDDLFEPA
+16 DDLLP
-26 IENFKDVEQ
+26 
-35 MYDDAQYAQGFLV
+35 
-48 NVYRCVPG
+48 
-56 YYDNS
+56 
-61 EYATDD
+61 
-67 AVINQKNNAFLTM
+67 
-80 ATGGWTSRLWTPIN
+80 
-94 QWTNSFS
+94 
-101 SIQYINLFLE
+101 
-111 NVDKVR
+111 
-117 WSDDAEKAQLFA
+117 
-129 RRTKGEAYG
+129 RRSG
-138 LRGMFLYYLLRAHA
+138 
-152 GFGENGELLG
+152 
-162 VPRLTEYLTINS
+162 S
-174 DLNLPRASF
+174 DLGRASKG
-183 ADCVQQI
+183 AILTLKGWV
-190 YSDLEKAEELLP
+190 ELFHASELRNP
-202 WEYNDVNEV
+202 GKDKKRWE
-211 PADFQSI
+211 
-218 TQDKG
+218 
-223 KYNTVMGEKSRQ
+223 
-235 LFNGLIARAYR
+235 
-246 VRTAL
+246 
-251 LAASPAFQDASNP
+251 
-264 ASWADAANAAA
+264 AAA
-275 AVLNYNGGLGGLDDK
+275 ATLKDVIDLQVYHLQPTILDLWTEATNNNDEVIFDFQMSKQNGGRREGLFGPVFVK
-290 GVEYYSKEVV
+290 GVQSS
-300 ENLQKGIN
+300 
-308 PKEIIWRENV
+308 W
-318 SNSEAANSQEAN
+318 
-330 NFPPSLNGS
+330 
-339 GNMNPSQ
+339 GNMQPTQ
-346 NLVDAFPMANGY
+346 ELVDDYCMANGL
-358 PISDIVNS
+358 PITDPASGYN
-366 NYDKNNPYKNRE
+366 KNNPYKNRE

-465 AGDKPTAV
+465 AGDKPTAI

-483 GNMPSIDDTYPL
+483 DNMPSIGDTYPQ

-586 IREQNGGEDGWVNG
+586 IREQNGGEDRWVNG

>member
-1 MKKKIIFLVAAALML
+1 MRLHNIIKTVCLAGSLALLSACEDWLEIEPKDRFGDTTVWGSEENADMFLNDIYNQLPHLNNETQNLDQYSDNSYVGAEWMNARTTIYTGALSPTSWIPGPWDMWKWGRQNNDDAKGQYERIRSCNLFITKVTESDFSADYKKERLAEARFLRAWFYHYLWMAYGGVPIITEVLDNNVSTDIFYPRETAQKTFEFIDKELDEIK
-16 NSCDDLFEPA
+16 DDLLP
-26 IENFKDVEQ
+26 
-35 MYDDAQYAQGFLV
+35 
-48 NVYRCVPG
+48 
-56 YYDNS
+56 
-61 EYATDD
+61 
-67 AVINQKNNAFLTM
+67 
-80 ATGGWTSRLWTPIN
+80 
-94 QWTNSFS
+94 
-101 SIQYINLFLE
+101 
-111 NVDKVR
+111 
-117 WSDDAEKAQLFA
+117 
-129 RRTKGEAYG
+129 RRSG
-138 LRGMFLYYLLRAHA
+138 
-152 GFGENGELLG
+152 
-162 VPRLTEYLTINS
+162 S
-174 DLNLPRASF
+174 DLGRASKG
-183 ADCVQQI
+183 AILTLKGWV
-190 YSDLEKAEELLP
+190 ELFHASELRNP
-202 WEYNDVNEV
+202 GKDKKRWE
-211 PADFQSI
+211 
-218 TQDKG
+218 
-223 KYNTVMGEKSRQ
+223 
-235 LFNGLIARAYR
+235 
-246 VRTAL
+246 
-251 LAASPAFQDASNP
+251 
-264 ASWADAANAAA
+264 AAA
-275 AVLNYNGGLGGLDDK
+275 ATLKDVIDLQVYHLQPTILDLWTEATNNNDEVIFDFQMSKQNGGRREGLFGPVFVK
-290 GVEYYSKEVV
+290 GVQSS
-300 ENLQKGIN
+300 
-308 PKEIIWRENV
+308 W
-318 SNSEAANSQEAN
+318 
-330 NFPPSLNGS
+330 
-339 GNMNPSQ
+339 GNMQPTQ
-346 NLVDAFPMANGY
+346 ELVDDYCMANGL
-358 PISDIVNS
+358 PITDPASGYN
-366 NYDKNNPYKNRE
+366 KNNPYKNRE

-465 AGDKPTAV
+465 AGDKPTAI

-483 GNMPSIDDTYPL
+483 DNMPSIGDTYPQ

-586 IREQNGGEDGWVNG
+586 IREQNGGEDRWVNG

>member
-1 MKKKIIFLVAAALML
+1 MRIHNIIKTVCLAGSFALLSACEDWLEIEPKDRFGDTTVWGSEENADMFLNDIYNQLPHLNNETQNLDQYSDNSYVGAEWMNARTTIYTGALSPTSWIPGPWDMWKWGRQNNDDAKGQYERIRSCNLFITKVSESDFSAEYKKERLAEARFLRAWFYHYLWMAYGGVPIITEVLDNNVSTDIFYPRETAQKTFEFIDRELDEIKDDLPPRRSGSDLGRASKGAILTLKGWIELFHASDLRNPGKDKKRWETAAATL
-16 NSCDDLFEPA
+16 
-26 IENFKDVEQ
+26 KDVIDLQ
-35 MYDDAQYAQGFLV
+35 
-48 NVYRCVPG
+48 VYHLQPTIL
-56 YYDNS
+56 D
-61 EYATDD
+61 
-67 AVINQKNNAFLTM
+67 
-80 ATGGWTSRLWTPIN
+80 LWTEA
-94 QWTNSFS
+94 TN
-101 SIQYINLFLE
+101 N
-111 NVDKVR
+111 
-117 WSDDAEKAQLFA
+117 
-129 RRTKGEAYG
+129 
-138 LRGMFLYYLLRAHA
+138 
-152 GFGENGELLG
+152 
-162 VPRLTEYLTINS
+162 
-174 DLNLPRASF
+174 
-183 ADCVQQI
+183 
-190 YSDLEKAEELLP
+190 
-202 WEYNDVNEV
+202 NDEV
-211 PADFQSI
+211 IFDFQMSK
-218 TQDKG
+218 Q
-223 KYNTVMGEKSRQ
+223 
-235 LFNGLIARAYR
+235 
-246 VRTAL
+246 
-251 LAASPAFQDASNP
+251 
-264 ASWADAANAAA
+264 
-275 AVLNYNGGLGGLDDK
+275 NGGRRKGLFGPVFVK
-290 GVEYYSKEVV
+290 GVQSS
-300 ENLQKGIN
+300 
-308 PKEIIWRENV
+308 W
-318 SNSEAANSQEAN
+318 
-330 NFPPSLNGS
+330 
-339 GNMNPSQ
+339 GNMQPTQ
-346 NLVDAFPMANGY
+346 ELVDDYCMANGL
-358 PISDIVNS
+358 PITDPASG
-366 NYDKNNPYKNRE
+366 YDKNNPYKNRE

-465 AGDKPTAV
+465 AGDKPTAIK
-473 EYLDMVRTRG
+473 YLDMVRTRG
-483 GNMPSIDDTYPL
+483 DNMPSVNDTYPQ

-586 IREQNGGEDGWVNG
+586 ICEQNGGEDGWVNG

>member
-1 MKKKIIFLVAAALML
+1 MRIHNIIKTVCLAGSLALLSACEDWLEIEPKDRFGDTTVWGSEENADMFLNDIYNQLPHLNNETQNLDQYSDNSYVGAEWMNARTTIYTGALSPTSWIPGPWDMWKWGRQNNDDAKGQYERIRSCNLFITKVTESDFSAEYKKERLAEVRFLRAWFYHYLWMAYGGVPIITEVLDNNVSTDIFYPRETAQKTFEFIDKELDEIKDDLPPRRSGSDLGRASKGAILTLKGWVELFHASELRNPGKDKKRWEAAADTLKYVI
-16 NSCDDLFEPA
+16 DL
-26 IENFKDVEQ
+26 Q
-35 MYDDAQYAQGFLV
+35 
-48 NVYRCVPG
+48 VYHLQPTIL
-56 YYDNS
+56 D
-61 EYATDD
+61 
-67 AVINQKNNAFLTM
+67 
-80 ATGGWTSRLWTPIN
+80 LWTEA
-94 QWTNSFS
+94 TN
-101 SIQYINLFLE
+101 N
-111 NVDKVR
+111 
-117 WSDDAEKAQLFA
+117 
-129 RRTKGEAYG
+129 
-138 LRGMFLYYLLRAHA
+138 
-152 GFGENGELLG
+152 
-162 VPRLTEYLTINS
+162 
-174 DLNLPRASF
+174 
-183 ADCVQQI
+183 
-190 YSDLEKAEELLP
+190 
-202 WEYNDVNEV
+202 NDEV
-211 PADFQSI
+211 IFDFQMSK
-218 TQDKG
+218 Q
-223 KYNTVMGEKSRQ
+223 
-235 LFNGLIARAYR
+235 
-246 VRTAL
+246 
-251 LAASPAFQDASNP
+251 
-264 ASWADAANAAA
+264 
-275 AVLNYNGGLGGLDDK
+275 NGGRREGLFGPVFVK
-290 GVEYYSKEVV
+290 GVQSS
-300 ENLQKGIN
+300 
-308 PKEIIWRENV
+308 W
-318 SNSEAANSQEAN
+318 
-330 NFPPSLNGS
+330 
-339 GNMNPSQ
+339 GNMQPTQ
-346 NLVDAFPMANGY
+346 ELVDDYCMANGL
-358 PISDIVNS
+358 PITDPASGYN
-366 NYDKNNPYKNRE
+366 KNNPYKNRE

-465 AGDKPTAV
+465 AGDKPTAI

-483 GNMPSIDDTYPL
+483 DNMPSIGDTYPQ

>member
-1 MKKKIIFLVAAALML
+1 MRIHNIIKTVCLAGSLALLSACEDWLEIEPKDRFGDTTVWGSEENADMFLNDIYNQLPHLNNETQNLDQYSDNSYVGAEWMNARTTIYTGALSPTSWIPGPWDMWKWGRQNNDDAKGQYERIRSCNLFITKVTESDFSAEYKKERLAEVRFLRAWFYHYLWMAYGGVPIITEVLDNNVSTDIFYPRETAQKTFEFIDKELDEIK
-16 NSCDDLFEPA
+16 DDLP
-26 IENFKDVEQ
+26 
-35 MYDDAQYAQGFLV
+35 
-48 NVYRCVPG
+48 P
-56 YYDNS
+56 
-61 EYATDD
+61 
-67 AVINQKNNAFLTM
+67 
-80 ATGGWTSRLWTPIN
+80 
-94 QWTNSFS
+94 
-101 SIQYINLFLE
+101 
-111 NVDKVR
+111 
-117 WSDDAEKAQLFA
+117 
-129 RRTKGEAYG
+129 RRSG
-138 LRGMFLYYLLRAHA
+138 
-152 GFGENGELLG
+152 
-162 VPRLTEYLTINS
+162 S
-174 DLNLPRASF
+174 DLGRASKG
-183 ADCVQQI
+183 AILTLKGWV
-190 YSDLEKAEELLP
+190 ELFHASELRNP
-202 WEYNDVNEV
+202 GKDKKRWE
-211 PADFQSI
+211 
-218 TQDKG
+218 
-223 KYNTVMGEKSRQ
+223 
-235 LFNGLIARAYR
+235 
-246 VRTAL
+246 
-251 LAASPAFQDASNP
+251 
-264 ASWADAANAAA
+264 AAA
-275 AVLNYNGGLGGLDDK
+275 ATLKDVIDLQVYHLQPTILDLWTEATNNNDEVIFDFQMSKQNGGRREGLFGPVFVK
-290 GVEYYSKEVV
+290 GVQSS
-300 ENLQKGIN
+300 
-308 PKEIIWRENV
+308 W
-318 SNSEAANSQEAN
+318 
-330 NFPPSLNGS
+330 
-339 GNMNPSQ
+339 GNMQPTQ
-346 NLVDAFPMANGY
+346 ELVDDYCMANGL
-358 PISDIVNS
+358 PITDPASGYN
-366 NYDKNNPYKNRE
+366 KNNPYKNSE

-465 AGDKPTAV
+465 AGDKPTAI

-483 GNMPSIDDTYPL
+483 DNMPSIGDTYPQ

-517 DKRWWDILRWKICD
+517 DKRRWDILRWKICD

>member
-1 MKKKIIFLVAAALML
+1 MRIHNIIKTVCLAGSLALLSACEDWLEIEPKDRFGDTTVWGSEENADMFLNDIYNQLPHLNNETQNLDQYSDNSYVGAEWMNARTTIYTGALSPTSWIPGPWDMWKWGRQNNDDAKGQYERIRSCNLFITKVTESDFSADYKKERLAEARFLRAWFYHYLWMAYGGVPIITEVLDNNVSTDIFYPRETAQKTFEFIDKELDEIK
-16 NSCDDLFEPA
+16 DDLP
-26 IENFKDVEQ
+26 
-35 MYDDAQYAQGFLV
+35 
-48 NVYRCVPG
+48 P
-56 YYDNS
+56 
-61 EYATDD
+61 
-67 AVINQKNNAFLTM
+67 
-80 ATGGWTSRLWTPIN
+80 
-94 QWTNSFS
+94 
-101 SIQYINLFLE
+101 
-111 NVDKVR
+111 
-117 WSDDAEKAQLFA
+117 
-129 RRTKGEAYG
+129 RRSG
-138 LRGMFLYYLLRAHA
+138 
-152 GFGENGELLG
+152 
-162 VPRLTEYLTINS
+162 S
-174 DLNLPRASF
+174 DLGRASKG
-183 ADCVQQI
+183 AILTLKGRV
-190 YSDLEKAEELLP
+190 ELFHASELRNP
-202 WEYNDVNEV
+202 GKDKKRWE
-211 PADFQSI
+211 
-218 TQDKG
+218 
-223 KYNTVMGEKSRQ
+223 
-235 LFNGLIARAYR
+235 
-246 VRTAL
+246 
-251 LAASPAFQDASNP
+251 
-264 ASWADAANAAA
+264 AAA
-275 AVLNYNGGLGGLDDK
+275 ATLKDVIDLQVYRLQPTILDLWTEATNNNDEVIFDFQMSKQNGGRREGLFGPVFVK
-290 GVEYYSKEVV
+290 GVQSS
-300 ENLQKGIN
+300 
-308 PKEIIWRENV
+308 W
-318 SNSEAANSQEAN
+318 
-330 NFPPSLNGS
+330 
-339 GNMNPSQ
+339 GNMQPTQ
-346 NLVDAFPMANGY
+346 ELVDDYCMANGL
-358 PISDIVNS
+358 PITDPASG
-366 NYDKNNPYKNRE
+366 YDKNNPYKNRE

-465 AGDKPTAV
+465 AGDKPTAI

-483 GNMPSIDDTYPL
+483 DNMPSINDTYPQ

>member
-1 MKKKIIFLVAAALML
+1 MRIHNIIKTVCLAGSLALLSACEDWLEIEPKDRFGDTTVWGSEENADMFLNDIYNQLPHLNNETQNLDQYSDNSYVGAEWMNSRTTIYTGALSPTSWIPGPWDMWKWGRQNNDDAKGQYERIRSCNLFITKVTESDFSAEYKKERLAEVRFLRAWFYHYLWMAYGGVPIITEVLDNNVSTDIFYPRETAQKTFEFIDKELDEIK
-16 NSCDDLFEPA
+16 DDLP
-26 IENFKDVEQ
+26 
-35 MYDDAQYAQGFLV
+35 
-48 NVYRCVPG
+48 P
-56 YYDNS
+56 
-61 EYATDD
+61 
-67 AVINQKNNAFLTM
+67 
-80 ATGGWTSRLWTPIN
+80 
-94 QWTNSFS
+94 
-101 SIQYINLFLE
+101 
-111 NVDKVR
+111 
-117 WSDDAEKAQLFA
+117 
-129 RRTKGEAYG
+129 RRSG
-138 LRGMFLYYLLRAHA
+138 
-152 GFGENGELLG
+152 
-162 VPRLTEYLTINS
+162 S
-174 DLNLPRASF
+174 DLGRASKG
-183 ADCVQQI
+183 AILTLKGWV
-190 YSDLEKAEELLP
+190 ELFHASELRNP
-202 WEYNDVNEV
+202 GKDKKRWE
-211 PADFQSI
+211 
-218 TQDKG
+218 
-223 KYNTVMGEKSRQ
+223 
-235 LFNGLIARAYR
+235 
-246 VRTAL
+246 
-251 LAASPAFQDASNP
+251 
-264 ASWADAANAAA
+264 AAA
-275 AVLNYNGGLGGLDDK
+275 ATLKDVIDLQVYHLQPTILDLWTEATNNNDEVIFDFQMSKQNGGRREGLFGPVFVK
-290 GVEYYSKEVV
+290 GVQSS
-300 ENLQKGIN
+300 
-308 PKEIIWRENV
+308 W
-318 SNSEAANSQEAN
+318 
-330 NFPPSLNGS
+330 
-339 GNMNPSQ
+339 GNMQPTQ
-346 NLVDAFPMANGY
+346 ELVDDYCMANGL
-358 PISDIVNS
+358 PITDPASGYN
-366 NYDKNNPYKNRE
+366 KNNPYKNRE

-465 AGDKPTAV
+465 AGDKPTAI

-483 GNMPSIDDTYPL
+483 DNMPSIGDTYPQ

>member
-1 MKKKIIFLVAAALML
+1 MRIHNIIKTVCLAGSFALLSACEDWLEIEPKDRFGDTTVWGSEENADMFLNDIYNQLPHLNNETQNLDQYSDNSYVGAEWMNARTTIYTGALSPTSWIPGPWDMWKWGRQNNDDAKGQYERIRSCNLFITKVSESDFSAEYKKERLAEARFLRAWFYHYLWMAYGGVPIITEVLDNNVSTDIFYPRETAQKTFEFIDRELDEIKDDLPPRRSGSDLGRASKGAILTLKGWIELFHASDLRNPGKDKKRWETAAATL
-16 NSCDDLFEPA
+16 
-26 IENFKDVEQ
+26 KDVIDLQ
-35 MYDDAQYAQGFLV
+35 
-48 NVYRCVPG
+48 VYHLQPTIL
-56 YYDNS
+56 D
-61 EYATDD
+61 
-67 AVINQKNNAFLTM
+67 
-80 ATGGWTSRLWTPIN
+80 LWTEA
-94 QWTNSFS
+94 TN
-101 SIQYINLFLE
+101 N
-111 NVDKVR
+111 
-117 WSDDAEKAQLFA
+117 
-129 RRTKGEAYG
+129 
-138 LRGMFLYYLLRAHA
+138 
-152 GFGENGELLG
+152 
-162 VPRLTEYLTINS
+162 
-174 DLNLPRASF
+174 
-183 ADCVQQI
+183 
-190 YSDLEKAEELLP
+190 
-202 WEYNDVNEV
+202 NDEV
-211 PADFQSI
+211 IFDFQMSK
-218 TQDKG
+218 Q
-223 KYNTVMGEKSRQ
+223 
-235 LFNGLIARAYR
+235 
-246 VRTAL
+246 
-251 LAASPAFQDASNP
+251 
-264 ASWADAANAAA
+264 
-275 AVLNYNGGLGGLDDK
+275 NGGRREGLFGPVFVK
-290 GVEYYSKEVV
+290 GVQSS
-300 ENLQKGIN
+300 
-308 PKEIIWRENV
+308 W
-318 SNSEAANSQEAN
+318 
-330 NFPPSLNGS
+330 
-339 GNMNPSQ
+339 GNMQPTQ
-346 NLVDAFPMANGY
+346 ELVDDYCMANGL
-358 PISDIVNS
+358 PITDPASGYN
-366 NYDKNNPYKNRE
+366 KNNPYKNRE

-465 AGDKPTAV
+465 AGDKPTAIK
-473 EYLDMVRTRG
+473 YLDMVRTRG
-483 GNMPSIDDTYPL
+483 DNMPSVNDTYPQ

-586 IREQNGGEDGWVNG
+586 ICEQNGGEDGWVNG